1 MQSKT
6 CKLSYMN
13 QKHEIGQL
21 FPREE
26 NLQCV
31 RVRQVGQEHS
41 FKDSLDEIILIME
54 SMFTQCSAN
63 EFIKWKELHSAPWFL
78 PGPQRAP

>member
-1 MQSKT
+1 
-6 CKLSYMN
+6 MN

-26 NLQCV
+26 NLQCA

-41 FKDSLDEIILIME
+41 FKDSLDDIVVIME
-54 SMFTQCSAN
+54 SVFTQCSAN
-63 EFIKWKELHSAPWFL
+63 EFIK
-78 PGPQRAP
+78 

>member
-1 MQSKT
+1 
-6 CKLSYMN
+6 MN

-63 EFIKWKELHSAPWFL
+63 EFIK
-78 PGPQRAP
+78 